1 MADLIMMKR
10 LGALRPVGDEGEE
23 ALRILPAD
31 KLLKVKI
38 SQPRSLPWLR
48 RYWALVG
55 LVAENSSY
63 SREDVHVLLKIRCGC
78 SRLIQERNGN
88 ILTVPDSIS
97 FDRMQ
102 ADAWAVYWN
111 RVVDY
116 VASDLLPGISRKEL
130 ERELIEI
137 AGLPMELA
145 K

>member
-1 MADLIMMKR
+1 MVKR

-23 ALRILPAD
+23 ILNSLPLG

-38 SQPRSLPWLR
+38 SQSRSLPWLR
-48 RYWALVG
+48 RYWSLVG
-55 LVAENSSY
+55 IVASNSSY
-63 SREDVHVLLKIRCGC
+63 SKDDVHALLKIRCGC